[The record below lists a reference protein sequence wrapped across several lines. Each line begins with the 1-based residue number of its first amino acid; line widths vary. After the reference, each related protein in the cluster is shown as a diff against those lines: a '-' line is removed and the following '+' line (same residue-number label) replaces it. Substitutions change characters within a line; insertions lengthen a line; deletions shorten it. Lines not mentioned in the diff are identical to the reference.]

1 MSPLLSASPITRG
14 HSVSLPDN
22 AATELALYQRSL
34 ATLSKITLLL
44 LENTSDENWTEV
56 LKVLVETTSVSQCCL
71 FLNAPD
77 SNGEAGVRLV
87 STWSVAGASLL
98 DRHATFLHIPF
109 QAYPTLSD
117 QLHVGMVLAAPVA
130 ELPAA
135 EQTLFAPLG
144 IDNVLCIPLLIHGEL
159 AGFLGLFCETAQ
171 RVWHPAEINLLC
183 TVANDLALALVR
195 RQAESSLRAT
205 EARLKALVG
214 ATEDVVIEYDEHQT
228 IHNLWTEHAAF
239 LALLPGELRGRSLSA
254 LPQELGRALMLAAS
268 QVLLS
273 GGHYHLDFTLA
284 FGDGPRHFLAR
295 FQLLPTTVETAR
307 RIVALLRDV
316 TQLRQEEAKRQAML
330 DTLNLLDEAIVDLDP
345 HGNLLSASAAWSKLC
360 GANQRHDRSYL
371 GPLLQY
377 VQSDDHAMLLSSF
390 AALAAGERKLA
401 TLRFRMLQENNE
413 QIWVE
418 CRLLALTGPN
428 QQVVNLRGILR
439 DITAMYLQERRI
451 TQLALHDA
459 LTQLPNRILFEE
471 HLQQAIARAQR
482 NNAKIALGFI
492 DLDHFKQINDTL
504 GHKAGD
510 TVLLTL
516 SRRLAATLREVDT
529 LSRWGGD
536 EFVVLLTENAD
547 PEDFRR
553 IAERLRE
560 AARQSIDINGVET
573 RLTISTGFAI
583 YPDDAED
590 AETLMSL
597 ADHTM
602 FHAKNIG
609 RNNVQ
614 FFRDVQ
620 GPALKRENVL
630 LQTRLAQA
638 VAARQLQVFY
648 QPVMDVSRGRIA
660 GLEALARWHDDQ
672 DGWIAPDV
680 FIPMAEHLGLIHE
693 LGEQVLDHTLERLR
707 TWRSQGHGL
716 QVAINISRAQLFA
729 PHFQDNLITKLK
741 SYQLDPADLVLEITE
756 SVALLDVAYE
766 SKRLLDLSAAGFKLA
781 IDDFGTGYSGLAQL
795 HQMPIDTLKIDG
807 SFTARLDTENGR
819 RIVQAIV
826 QMALALEMET
836 IVEGVE
842 DADAQDYL
850 LTLGVSQ
857 MQGKFFGEPS
867 PAGIIDIL
875 LSQDIAR
882 AVTRAR

>member
-1 MSPLLSASPITRG
+1 MSEDKDAEI
-14 HSVSLPDN
+14 
-22 AATELALYQRSL
+22 ALYQRSL
-34 ATLSKITLLL
+34 ATLSKVTLLL

-56 LKVLVETTSVSQCCL
+56 LKVLVETTAVNQCCL
-71 FLNAPD
+71 FLNSVDA
-77 SNGEAGVRLV
+77 NGEASARLV
-87 STWSVAGASLL
+87 STWSAAGTSLL
-98 DRHATFLHIPF
+98 NRHATFLQIPY
-109 QAYPTLSD
+109 QDYATLSD
-117 QLHVGMVLAAPVA
+117 QLHVGMVLNAAVANLPVA
-130 ELPAA
+130 ER
-135 EQTLFAPLG
+135 TLFQPLG

-159 AGFLGLFCETAQ
+159 AGFLGLFCETPD

-195 RQAESSLRAT
+195 RTAEGSLRAT

-214 ATEDVVIEYDEHQT
+214 ATEDVVIEYDERQT

-239 LALLPGELRGRSLSA
+239 LTLIPGEPRGRSLAA
-254 LPQELGRALMLAAS
+254 LPQELGHALMAAAG

-273 GGHYHLDFTLA
+273 GGHYHLDFSLGFA
-284 FGDGPRHFLAR
+284 DGPRHFLAR
-295 FQLLPTTVETAR
+295 FQLLPTTVETSR

-316 TQLRQEEAKRQAML
+316 TQLRHEEAKRQAML
-330 DTLNLLDEAIVDLDP
+330 DTLNLLEEAIVDLDP
-345 HGNLLSASAAWSKLC
+345 HGNLLSASAAWVKLC
-360 GANQRHDRSYL
+360 GAAPRSGRNYL

-390 AALAAGERKLA
+390 AALAAGESKMA

-418 CRLLALTGPN
+418 CRLLALTGAN

-471 HLQQAIARAQR
+471 HLHSAIARAQR
-482 NNAKIALGFI
+482 NNAKVALGFI

-536 EFVVLLTENAD
+536 EFVVLLTDNVD
-547 PEDFRR
+547 PDDFRR
-553 IAERLRE
+553 VAERLRE

-573 RLTISTGFAI
+573 RLTISIGFAI
-583 YPDDAED
+583 YPDDAEEAD
-590 AETLMSL
+590 TLMSL

-602 FHAKNIG
+602 FHAKTVG

-620 GPALKRENVL
+620 GPTLKRENVL

-638 VAARQLQVFY
+638 VAARELQVFY
-648 QPVMDVSRGRIA
+648 QPVMNVDTGRIS

-672 DGWIAPDV
+672 DGWIAPDI

-707 TWRSQGHGL
+707 LWRDQGHTM

-729 PHFQDNLITKLK
+729 PHFQSNLITKLK
-741 SYQLDPADLVLEITE
+741 SYHLDPADLVLEITE

-766 SKRLLDLSAAGFKLA
+766 SKRLLDLSAAGFRLA

-795 HQMPIDTLKIDG
+795 HQMPIDTLKIDA
-807 SFTARLDTENGR
+807 SFTRRLDTENGR

-836 IVEGVE
+836 VVEGVE
-842 DADAQDYL
+842 DAAAQDYL
-850 LTLGVSQ
+850 LSLGVHY
-857 MQGKFFGEPS
+857 MQGRYFGEPS
-867 PAGIIDIL
+867 PAGITDIL
-875 LSQDIAR
+875 LRQQTPSN
-882 AVTRAR
+882 VTRIR

>member
-1 MSPLLSASPITRG
+1 MQQTEPK
-14 HSVSLPDN
+14 
-22 AATELALYQRSL
+22 AAELALYQRSL
-34 ATLSKITLLL
+34 DTLSKITLLL

-56 LKVLVETTSVSQCCL
+56 LKVLVETAQVSQCCL
-71 FLNAPD
+71 FLNAVD
-77 SNGEAGVRLV
+77 AKGEAGARLV

-98 DRHATFLHIPF
+98 NRHATFLHIPF
-109 QAYPTLSD
+109 QAYPALSD
-117 QLHVGMVLAAPVA
+117 RLHVGMVLAAAVND
-130 ELPAA
+130 LPAA
-135 EQTLFAPLG
+135 ERTLFQPLG
-144 IDNVLCIPLLIHGEL
+144 IGNVLCIPLLMRGEM
-159 AGFLGLFCETAQ
+159 AGLLGLFSESEHRT
-171 RVWHPAEINLLC
+171 WHPAEINLLC

-195 RQAESSLRAT
+195 RNAETNLSAT

-228 IHNLWTEHAAF
+228 IHNVWTEHAAF
-239 LALLPGELRGRSLSA
+239 LTLLPGEPRGRSLSA
-254 LPQELGRALMLAAS
+254 LPQELGHALMAAAS

-273 GGHYHLDFTLA
+273 GGHYHLDFSLP
-284 FGDGPRHFLAR
+284 FSDGPRHFLAR
-295 FQLLPTTVETAR
+295 FQLLPTTEESAR
-307 RIVALLRDV
+307 RIVALVRDV
-316 TQLRQEEAKRQAML
+316 TQMRQEEAKRQAML
-330 DTLNLLDEAIVDLDP
+330 ETLNLLEEAIIDLDP
-345 HGNLLSASAAWSKLC
+345 HGNLISASAAWIKLC
-360 GANQRHDRSYL
+360 GAAHRVSRNYL

-390 AALAAGERKLA
+390 AALATGESKLA
-401 TLRFRMLQENNE
+401 TLRFRMLQEDNE

-418 CRLLALTGPN
+418 CRLLALKGPN
-428 QQVVNLRGILR
+428 NQVMSLRGILR
-439 DITAMYLQERRI
+439 DITAVYLQERRI

-459 LTQLPNRILFEE
+459 LTQLPNRVLFEE
-471 HLQQAIARAQR
+471 HLHQAIARAQR
-482 NNAKIALGFI
+482 NQGKVALGFI

-536 EFVVLLTENAD
+536 EFVVLLSDNVHQ
-547 PEDFRR
+547 EDFRHV
-553 IAERLRE
+553 AERLRE
-560 AARQSIDINGVET
+560 AARQSIDIQGVET
-573 RLTISTGFAI
+573 RLTISIGLAI

-602 FHAKNIG
+602 FHAKSVG

-614 FFRDVQ
+614 FFRDIE
-620 GPALKRENVL
+620 GPVLKRENVL

-638 VAARQLQVFY
+638 VAARELQVFY
-648 QPVMDVSRGRIA
+648 QAVVHADTGRIA

-693 LGEQVLDHTLERLR
+693 LGEQVLDHALDRLR
-707 TWRSQGHGL
+707 AWRDEGHTL
-716 QVAINISRAQLFA
+716 PVAINISRAQLFA
-729 PHFQDNLITKLK
+729 PHFQENLLTKLR
-741 SYQLDPADLVLEITE
+741 SYHLAPADLVLEITE
-756 SVALLDVAYE
+756 RVALLDIAYE
-766 SKRLLDLSAAGFKLA
+766 SKRLLDLSAAGFGIA

-795 HQMPIDTLKIDG
+795 HQMPIDTLKIDA

-842 DADAQDYL
+842 DTVARDYL
-850 LTLGVSQ
+850 LSLGVTR
-857 MQGKFFGEPS
+857 MQGKLFGEPA
-867 PAGIIDIL
+867 PAGVTDML
-875 LSQDIAR
+875 LRQQNAG
-882 AVTRAR
+882 AFTRTH